1 MAVLKEINVTDS
13 EISRINE
20 ANTEL
25 VTLRNLIKELDEN
38 SSEFIFNKLIT
49 KLKSAQLEYDQWFSD
64 MSVKYNIVTTPE
76 NRWNVDFSKKV
87 LQLL

>member
-1 MAVLKEINVTDS
+1 MIKEVTLTTE
-13 EISRINE
+13 EITKIQN

-25 VTLRNLIKELDEN
+25 VTLRNLVKELDEN
-38 SSEFIFNKLIT
+38 SSEFIFDKLMT
-49 KLKSAQLEYDQWFSD
+49 KLKEAQFTYDQWFTD
-64 MSVKYNIVTTPE
+64 MQAKYNIVTSAE